1 MSEIEAIN
9 DLLKEIK
16 DLANQHYAS
25 AEVQYYLNT
34 RFTAERARRWAI
46 HQVHFVRH
54 RRDCWALAMGE
65 APLDVKRAI
74 WLHEQDELIGDPRA
88 GGADHFSLVSK
99 EARLFGITE
108 EEIASAELHP
118 FVIASFDAWIHL
130 GRKSWLE
137 SLASTAVVEM
147 VNSDAVISGGGHS
160 SRIRQKLISEL
171 GIGREQLEEQ
181 KTPRGGGP
189 GARAAFRRGSTQAS
203 QDRIGASPGT
213 WRGQAIVGY
222 RPRFP
227 RRYGICDAANSR
239 VWVKHRARMKLL
251 AIGCLSASP
260 WRSIP

>member
-1 MSEIEAIN
+1 MSDTPAVDN
-9 DLLKEIK
+9 VLKQIK
-16 DLANQHYAS
+16 DLANQHYTS
-25 AEVQYYLNT
+25 AEVQYYLST
-34 RFTAERARRWAI
+34 RFTSERARRWAI

-108 EEIASAELHP
+108 EEIATAELHP
-118 FVIASFDAWIHL
+118 FVVASFDAWLHL

-137 SLASTAVVEM
+137 SLAATAVVEM

-171 GIGREQLEEQ
+171 GIGRDRLENRNVHVAADQEHVLLLDEVAPPYL
-181 KTPRGGGP
+181 TTEN
-189 GARAAFRRGSTQAS
+189 ARALVIGAVKKSLVIDRAFRAGMGFVMRQ
-203 QDRIGASPGT
+203 
-213 WRGQAIVGY
+213 
-222 RPRFP
+222 
-227 RRYGICDAANSR
+227 
-239 VWVKHRARMKLL
+239 
-251 AIGCLSASP
+251 
-260 WRSIP
+260 IPETG